1 MFSLQRQIFN
11 LILDLPDLLLSILKD
26 EKLFQFGAH
35 VALKLVTRRSGV
47 NRTQRLL
54 RARADGNVLRQIYPL
69 DDAVAINVKFGW
81 AGDVVPFWPGAA
93 MQNVVTFYHRRVG
106 IRQKREGVTEFPA
119 VRGGDVDRVDADGCE
134 MHASFLE
141 ISQPPLKTP

>member
-54 RARADGNVLRQIYPL
+54 RSRADGNVLRLGSDNKPGEP
-69 DDAVAINVKFGW
+69 FGDW
-81 AGDVVPFWPGAA
+81 IDMRGTRWRRKAAGSWE
-93 MQNVVTFYHRRVG
+93 RV
-106 IRQKREGVTEFPA
+106 E
-119 VRGGDVDRVDADGCE
+119 
-134 MHASFLE
+134 
-141 ISQPPLKTP
+141 